1 MRERVAAGVKA
12 AVSKFEAVEQR
23 VASLELNECW
33 ETKPPVTG
41 QDVMAALNM
50 TKGGPE
56 LKKWIDKSVEWAL
69 ENPNITKEECVEK
82 IKQGGH

>member
-1 MRERVAAGVKA
+1 
-12 AVSKFEAVEQR
+12 
-23 VASLELNECW
+23 
-33 ETKPPVTG
+33 
-41 QDVMAALNM
+41 MAALNM